1 MTHHPP
7 AQALLASAARPAPG
21 AVSLFELVGGLSAAL
36 DLISPQ
42 VVDHHLRVAFLASRL
57 AGHMGLPG
65 RDVADTIFAGL
76 LHDVGAFSLQ
86 TRLDTLA
93 FETDSVEH
101 AFVGWMLLRRFAP
114 LTGVA
119 GIVRWHHQRFDEAD
133 QADANPRTLLLAG
146 LIHIADCLDILL
158 RHAGPACND
167 PKALRLRLEHGAG
180 QMFAPLAVQAAS
192 ELLCTTTLAQDAADP
207 APRLMAGMRALAGPA
222 DLHLDV
228 AALVEFSGLMAQVI
242 DFRSRFTATHS
253 RGVAATGRSLALLAG
268 MAPGEA
274 EMLYVAGNLHDIG
287 KLAVPRRLLEK
298 KEPLTDDEFEAIKS
312 HAAHSDAILTRIP
325 GLAPAGL
332 WAARHHERLD
342 GGGYPHRLGADN
354 LDTGS
359 RVLAVADVFTALTED
374 RPYRAGM
381 TRPQA
386 AGVLGSM
393 AGRKAL
399 DPALVALLLD
409 HYDAADTTRASAQDL
424 ARQDFLAFSA
434 ARP

>member
-1 MTHHPP
+1 
-7 AQALLASAARPAPG
+7 
-21 AVSLFELVGGLSAAL
+21 
-36 DLISPQ
+36 
-42 VVDHHLRVAFLASRL
+42 
-57 AGHMGLPG
+57 
-65 RDVADTIFAGL
+65 VADVIFAGL

-101 AFVGWMLLRRFAP
+101 AFVGWTLLRRFAP
-114 LTGVA
+114 FTGVA
-119 GIVRWHHQRFDEAD
+119 GVVRWHHQRFDEAS
-133 QADANPRTLLLAG
+133 QADTDPRTLRLAG
-146 LIHIADCLDILL
+146 LVHIADRLDILL
-158 RHAGPACND
+158 RHAGPACQT
-167 PKALRLRLEHGAG
+167 PQALRHRLEHDAG
-180 QMFAPLAVQAAS
+180 QMFDPLAVQAAS
-192 ELLCTTTLAQDAADP
+192 ELLCSTALAEDAAAP
-207 APRLMAGMRALAGPA
+207 APSLMAGMRALAEPGN
-222 DLHLDV
+222 LLLDV

-253 RGVAATGRSLALLAG
+253 RGVAATGRALALLAG
-268 MAPGEA
+268 MAPAEA

-287 KLAVPRRLLEK
+287 KLAVPKRLLEK
-298 KEPLTDDEFEAIKS
+298 KEPLTDDEFETIKS

-325 GLAPAGL
+325 GLDPAGA

-342 GGGYPHRLGADN
+342 GGGYPHRLGAEN
-354 LDTGS
+354 LDTGA

-409 HYDAADTTRASAQDL
+409 HYDAADATRASAQNL
-424 ARQDFLAFSA
+424 AHEDFLAFST

>member
-1 MTHHPP
+1 MTHHPAP
-7 AQALLASAARPAPG
+7 RDSALRTARTVTG
-21 AVSLFELVGGLSAAL
+21 RVSLFDLVGGLSAAL

-42 VVDHHLRVAFLASRL
+42 VVDHHLRVGFLAGRL

-65 RDVADTIFAGL
+65 ADTARVVFAGL

-101 AFVGWMLLRRFAP
+101 AAIGWTLLRRFAP
-114 LTGVA
+114 LAGVA
-119 GIVRWHHQRFDEAD
+119 DVVRWHHQRFD
-133 QADANPRTLLLAG
+133 QADAADADLQILRLAG
-146 LIHIADCLDILL
+146 LVHVADRLDILL
-158 RHAGPACND
+158 RGAGPACV
-167 PKALRLRLEHGAG
+167 PPGVLRQRLEHGAG
-180 QMFAPLAVQAAS
+180 GMFDPLAVEAAG
-192 ELLCTTTLAQDAADP
+192 ELLCASALAEEAARPGP
-207 APRLMAGMRALAGPA
+207 ALREAMRALAAPRDA
-222 DLHLDV
+222 MLD
-228 AALVEFSGLMAQVI
+228 APALVDFSGLVAQII

-253 RGVAATGRSLALLAG
+253 RGVAATASALGALAG
-268 MAPGEA
+268 MAPAEA
-274 EMLYVAGNLHDIG
+274 ELLYVAGNLHDLG

-298 KEPLTDDEFEAIKS
+298 KGPLTDAEFETIKL

-325 GLAPAGL
+325 GLEPAGV

-342 GGGYPHRLGADN
+342 GGGYPHRLDAGT
-354 LDTGS
+354 LDTGA

-386 AGVLGSM
+386 AGVLGAL
-393 AGRKAL
+393 AGRRAL

-409 HYDAADTTRASAQDL
+409 NYDEADGLRAQAQER
-424 ARQDFLAFSA
+424 ARQDFLAFSG